1 MLKLYNS
8 LTNTIEPFESIQP
21 KKVSMY
27 VCGPTVYGD
36 IHLGNA
42 RPVIFF
48 DVLKRYLNFIGYD
61 VLLVSNIT
69 DVDDKIIEKAK
80 ELNVKESVL
89 TNTYTK
95 HFIEMTLSLGSA
107 LPDMMPK
114 ATEYVLQ
121 MIEYIEELIK
131 KGYAYAAPSGVY
143 FRVGK
148 VNDYG
153 ILSKQNM
160 DELSQGVRITLDED
174 KEDPRDFSIWKVTN
188 DGISFDSPWGK
199 GRPGWHTECA
209 VMNHEIFGKEI
220 DIHGGGTDL
229 KFPHHENEIAQ
240 TVVHDHHHLAR
251 VWMHVGRLDVND
263 VKMSKSLGNITL
275 VKDLLQDYDP
285 FAFRLLTINH
295 HYRQPINYTEDLMVQ
310 FAKEYDK
317 IKRSLK
323 KAFLAISLAN
333 AYTMEVDEN
342 QIDIFK
348 SLMDDDFNIPNVIT
362 LIYDLLKQMNKA
374 KDSKYLSVLY
384 QTTKTILEVLG
395 IMPQYE
401 LSDETLILYRAW
413 EDARNDK
420 DFSRADQLRDQLTE
434 RGWM

>member
-131 KGYAYAAPSGVY
+131 KGYAY
-143 FRVGK
+143 
-148 VNDYG
+148 
-153 ILSKQNM
+153 
-160 DELSQGVRITLDED
+160 
-174 KEDPRDFSIWKVTN
+174 
-188 DGISFDSPWGK
+188 
-199 GRPGWHTECA
+199 
-209 VMNHEIFGKEI
+209 
-220 DIHGGGTDL
+220 
-229 KFPHHENEIAQ
+229 
-240 TVVHDHHHLAR
+240 
-251 VWMHVGRLDVND
+251 
-263 VKMSKSLGNITL
+263 
-275 VKDLLQDYDP
+275 
-285 FAFRLLTINH
+285 
-295 HYRQPINYTEDLMVQ
+295 
-310 FAKEYDK
+310 
-317 IKRSLK
+317 
-323 KAFLAISLAN
+323 
-333 AYTMEVDEN
+333 
-342 QIDIFK
+342 
-348 SLMDDDFNIPNVIT
+348 
-362 LIYDLLKQMNKA
+362 
-374 KDSKYLSVLY
+374 
-384 QTTKTILEVLG
+384 
-395 IMPQYE
+395 
-401 LSDETLILYRAW
+401 
-413 EDARNDK
+413 
-420 DFSRADQLRDQLTE
+420 
-434 RGWM
+434 